1 MKKIMIYALAACAT
15 LMGAGCSKEP
25 AGMDISS
32 LDGGNHVLTELS
44 ASLESDTDE
53 TRTSL
58 QTSNNNVVYWSTKDR
73 ILLVNTTTY
82 DWWYYELTAGAGT
95 SIGRFEPLGDAATC
109 EEDMSNIVAV
119 YPAIAAVVDKANK
132 TLSFT
137 INENWNAT
145 DEGKKKLSDCGIRSW
160 NIDSPTA
167 FGNNDIK
174 VSYHANGTANGANF
188 KFRQL
193 GTWCTLA
200 FDFTADASVRKES
213 LQSVEI
219 TTTTGDAQISG
230 TQQVDLSDPNTPAL
244 AAKISGLTDADK
256 TVKWTFNTP
265 ASMLTAFTKS
275 LMLFP
280 GLENKQLKIT
290 AETNMRTLVFYAKP
304 TTKFE
309 PGTVLR
315 FPIGFKQNF
324 NTEIQPTDDPTTY
337 ALAYTNTEKELYPFY
352 YYGDAN
358 CHLITGSNT
367 ECTIDV
373 TPHKASP
380 YYEKNDAEATAA
392 KKATWAKVIW
402 YETAM
407 GEPSINNSGNSAA
420 ITGNSFTVKL
430 ADAGQYGN
438 ALVGI
443 YENETS
449 DTPLWSYHIWHPED
463 DPTLAVDPTNPKAMK
478 LYENTYSGTYTVMP
492 MALGATKVVFAD
504 DTDTEKIKGAG
515 LWYQWGRKDPL
526 GRASYWGNGGA
537 NTPATVAVT
546 AFANTIPDFAT
557 GVTEAVGQGYFFT
570 SYKAGAD
577 NMISLVNEMYNAGY
591 TESVA
596 STGVDNT
603 EVEKEIDGQLV
614 MVSAD
619 RYMIDKVVAN
629 PTKLVCVA
637 NAFFNNVWTGLVNN
651 YLWGNPEGYNYPRM
665 SATYKSVFDPCP
677 DGYRMPPKDLWI
689 NFVVNGGNTTNPDP
703 YYFNVKGGGK
713 ITGSFNKGWTFYYK
727 GMGTV
732 TLNENGDAIGY
743 TEPTDGLADF
753 YPASGFR
760 RRETGLLNYLGTNG
774 FAWASSPGNRDS
786 ATRGEMEFTKSI
798 LYIFATQQY
807 SFANPIRCVK
817 ELNE

>member
-15 LMGAGCSKEP
+15 WLAGCSKEP

-32 LDGGNHVLTELS
+32 LDGGKHVLTELS

-58 QTSNNNVVYWSTKDR
+58 QTSNNNVVYWTTKDR

-82 DWWYYELTAGAGT
+82 DSWYYELATGAGT
-95 SIGRFEPLGDAATC
+95 SIGRFEPIGAAATC
-109 EEDMSNIVAV
+109 EEDLSNIVAV
-119 YPAIAAVVDKANK
+119 YPAVAAVVDKPNK

-145 DEGKKKLSDCGIRSW
+145 DEGKTKLSDCNIRSW
-160 NIDSPTA
+160 NNDSPTA
-167 FGNNDIK
+167 FTYNDIK

-200 FDFTADASVRKES
+200 FDFMADATVRKES
-213 LQSVEI
+213 LQSIEI
-219 TTTTGDAQISG
+219 TTTTGDVQISG
-230 TQQVDLSDPNTPAL
+230 TQQVDLSDPNTPVL
-244 AAKISGLTDADK
+244 IAKTSGLTDADK
-256 TVKWTFNTP
+256 AVKWTFNSP

-280 GLENKQLKIT
+280 CLENKQLKIT

-304 TTKFE
+304 TTKFTA
-309 PGTVLR
+309 GTVLR

-337 ALAYTNTEKELYPFY
+337 AFAYTNTEKELYPFY
-352 YYGDAN
+352 YYGNAN

-367 ECTIDV
+367 QCTIDV
-373 TPHKASP
+373 TRHKASS

-392 KKATWAKVIW
+392 KQATWAKVIW

-407 GEPSINNSGNSAA
+407 GAPSINNQGTSAA
-420 ITGNSFTVKL
+420 ITGNSFTVTL
-430 ADAGQYGN
+430 ADASKYGN

-443 YENETS
+443 YESETS
-449 DTPLWSYHIWHPED
+449 NTPLWSYHIWHPED

-478 LYENTYSGTYTVMP
+478 LYENTYSGAYTVMP

-504 DTDTEKIKGAG
+504 DTDDEKLKGAG
-515 LWYQWGRKDPL
+515 LWYQWGRKDPM
-526 GRASYWGNGGA
+526 GRPSYWGDGDA
-537 NTPATVAVT
+537 YTPATVAVT
-546 AFANTIPDFAT
+546 AIANTIPDFAT

-570 SYKAGAD
+570 TYGAGGANQIRLLD
-577 NMISLVNEMYNAGY
+577 EIYNAGY
-591 TESVA
+591 AETANSV
-596 STGVDNT
+596 VIDNR
-603 EVEKEIDGQLV
+603 EVEKEIDGQKV

-619 RYMIDKVVAN
+619 RHMIDKAVDN
-629 PTKLVCVA
+629 PTKFIYTSSGG
-637 NAFFNNVWTGLVNN
+637 AFWSALFNK

-677 DGYRMPPKDLWI
+677 DGYRVAPADLCL
-689 NFVVNGGNTTNPDP
+689 NFSVNGNRTTSNP
-703 YYFNVKGGGK
+703 YYFNVKGGGDNAD
-713 ITGSFNKGWTFYYK
+713 SFNKGWTFYYK
-727 GMGTV
+727 GIGTV
-732 TLNENGDAIGY
+732 TLDEDGVTAIGY
-743 TEPTDGLADF
+743 TEPDDGLTDYYLAQGYRTSAGGSVSAISSRSLYWSTSPDGNSPARFQFDTNKIDDIADNTDE
-753 YPASGFR
+753 GF
-760 RRETGLLNYLGTNG
+760 G
-774 FAWASSPGNRDS
+774 F
-786 ATRGEMEFTKSI
+786 
-798 LYIFATQQY
+798 
-807 SFANPIRCVK
+807 PIRCVK
-817 ELNE
+817 EPNE